1 MMMRDI
7 LNTRTMNCSL
17 GLAGRLALAAF
28 ILTLVGCAQV
38 KPQADFA
45 QARQL
50 FTESTGLPD
59 IYDPDQPLLTPEEI
73 EAVLDNGLTLQEALR
88 LALLNNR
95 RLHREFMSIGIS
107 KADWVQSGLLSNP
120 TFAFSAQ
127 FPEGGGRSNIQA
139 SLAQNIV
146 DLWQI
151 PVRKRIAQAALDET
165 VLRIARFGSELA
177 ADTKSAYYR
186 AVSAE
191 QSLSLAQ
198 DNFDL
203 VEKSYEAVKAM
214 RQAGTAS
221 QLDENL
227 ARGQMLRVQLK
238 VRDARLAMH
247 NAKRSLAQALSI
259 GLDVDDLQLEDA
271 LRDVASPFPPADA
284 LIEMARTHRLDLRAA
299 AKATESSYAKID
311 FEKLNIFPD
320 ISVGPFFE
328 RGERRALTGRKP
340 LADFARS
347 SIAAGAPTV
356 PSIQPRS
363 ERNAARRQEIN
374 SIFGPALTMTLPIF
388 DQNQA
393 QIAKAYY
400 LYQQNLKAYE
410 ELYLNIAQ
418 DIRMA
423 ADRTETA
430 AGNVVFYR
438 DEIVPQAERNLTF
451 ARDSYNAGQTSILAL
466 LEAQRLL
473 LAAKQNYIEVRLE
486 AASAVADMEAAIGVS
501 TDRILESASPDTEFD
516 HSKTLD

>member
-7 LNTRTMNCSL
+7 LDTRTMNRS
-17 GLAGRLALAAF
+17 LALAGGLALVAF

-38 KPQADFA
+38 KPQADFG

-50 FTESTGLPD
+50 FTESTGLAD

-151 PVRKRIAQAALDET
+151 PVRKRIAQAAVDET

-191 QSLSLAQ
+191 QSFSLAQ

-203 VEKSYEAVKAM
+203 VEKSYEAVKAL

-247 NAKRSLAQALSI
+247 NAKRNLGRTLSI
-259 GLDVDDLQLEDA
+259 GLDVDDLKLESA
-271 LRDVASPFPPADA
+271 LPDVISLIPPADV
-284 LIEMARTHRLDLRAA
+284 LIEMARAHRLDLRAA
-299 AKATESSYAKID
+299 AKATESSYAKVD

-328 RGERRALTGRKP
+328 QGERRALAGRKP
-340 LADFARS
+340 FADFARS
-347 SIAAGAPTV
+347 SIAAGTPTV
-356 PSIQPRS
+356 PGIQPRS
-363 ERNAARRQEIN
+363 ERDAARRQEIN

-400 LYQQNLKAYE
+400 LYQKNLKAYE

-438 DEIVPQAERNLTF
+438 VEIVPQAERNLTF

-473 LAAKQNYIEVRLE
+473 LQAKQNFIEVRLE
-486 AASAVADMEAAIGVS
+486 AASAAADMEEAVGIS
-501 TDRILESASPDTEFD
+501 TDRILESASPDRELD
-516 HSKTLD
+516 DSKTLD

>member
-1 MMMRDI
+1 MTRDGF
-7 LNTRTMNCSL
+7 NARTINQSL
-17 GLAGRLALAAF
+17 CLSIGIAPVVLV
-28 ILTLVGCAQV
+28 LTLVGCTQV

-50 FTESTGLPD
+50 FTQSTGLAD
-59 IYDPDQPLLTPEEI
+59 IYDPDQPLLTPEEL
-73 EAVLDNGLTLQEALR
+73 EAVLADGLTLPEALR
-88 LALLNNR
+88 VALLNNR
-95 RLHREFMSIGIS
+95 KLHAEFMSIGIS

-120 TFAFSAQ
+120 SFAFSAQ

-151 PVRKRIAQAALDET
+151 PVRKRMAQAALDKT
-165 VLRIARFGSELA
+165 VLRIARFGGELA

-191 QSLSLAQ
+191 QSLSLAK
-198 DNFDL
+198 DNFAL
-203 VEKSYEAVKAM
+203 VEKSYEAVKAL

-227 ARGQMLRVQLK
+227 ARGQMLKVQLK
-238 VRDARLAMH
+238 VRDARLMMH
-247 NAKRSLAQALSI
+247 NAKRNLGRTLSI
-259 GLDVDDLQLEDA
+259 GLDVDDLELEDA
-271 LRDVASPFPPADA
+271 LRDVASPFPPADV
-284 LIEMARTHRLDLRAA
+284 LIELARTHRLDLRAA
-299 AKATESSYAKID
+299 KKATDSSYAKVD
-311 FEKLNIFPD
+311 FEKLNMFPD
-320 ISVGPFFE
+320 ISVGPMFE
-328 RGERRALTGRKP
+328 RGERRALAGRKP

-347 SIAAGAPTV
+347 SIASGAPTV
-356 PSIQPRS
+356 PGIQSRG

-400 LYQQNLKAYE
+400 LYQQDLKAYE
-410 ELYLNIAQ
+410 EMYLNIAQ

-438 DEIVPQAERNLTF
+438 DELVPQVERNLTF

-466 LEAQRLL
+466 LEAQKLL
-473 LAAKQNYIEVRLE
+473 LEAKQNYIEIKLE
-486 AASAVADMEAAIGVS
+486 AASSVADMEQAVGIS
-501 TDRILESASPDTEFD
+501 TDRILESASPERE
-516 HSKTLD
+516 LDDNETMD